1 MGKFNF
7 TDEFKREAVA
17 QIVERGYSTADVSQ
31 RLGVSTHS
39 LYAWV
44 IPPFLTGHIC
54 RI

>member
-17 QIVERGYSTADVSQ
+17 QIVERGYSKADVSQ

-39 LYAWV
+39 LYAWKKRFSGAQG
-44 IPPFLTGHIC
+44 IG
-54 RI
+54 R